1 MKRNPNGT
9 SFPVFL
15 QVPMISG
22 RGLGHT
28 GGTLDKLESIPGYEV
43 TRTPS
48 QIHSQLDVVGACIV
62 GQTNSLVPAD
72 KVLYSIRDTTG
83 TVDSLYLISGN
94 QSVHII
100 PLCFLSVSKIK
111 LWKFVKINQLHST
124 QYQLSETSSFNLKI
138 SKDMNKTYHLELL
151 QLYSFIK
158 FFLDQ
163 FFRCP
168 NYTSKIYT

>member
-94 QSVHII
+94 QSIYIV
-100 PLCFLSVSKIK
+100 PWCSLPVGKKRTTEVKLVS
-111 LWKFVKINQLHST
+111 
-124 QYQLSETSSFNLKI
+124 
-138 SKDMNKTYHLELL
+138 
-151 QLYSFIK
+151 
-158 FFLDQ
+158 
-163 FFRCP
+163 
-168 NYTSKIYT
+168 